1 MFHFMRLGLTTE
13 GAETPVRAARKE
25 ACERIRFAQL
35 GRNSPTLDGRQM
47 ICGRGVD
54 EWHEVR
60 LPPSSFRA
68 PRSGF
73 PRFQWLTDLSTA
85 PPVSSAP
92 LRQTGASTTRPSRHK
107 WTLHFLFESSGISV
121 GLSRCSRCPIWCADA
136 THTQNL
142 AKSDPATT
150 PAPWTVQWHLKALK
164 SARGLRRNRI
174 SPRSFPRDT
183 CDNLRPNRPWR
194 SPRVKNQ
201 AIELA
206 NSSHWRGRCSHVDSV
221 EKSAYAKHLR
231 TNKGPPLPRSDPHLC
246 PKSQILFL
254 NPHWKLVLK
263 TGNTGYWQH
272 FPSSLI

>member
-85 PPVSSAP
+85 PPYQVRPFARPGHRQLGP
-92 LRQTGASTTRPSRHK
+92 LGTNGPYTFC
-107 WTLHFLFESSGISV
+107 LHPRIYRYS
-121 GLSRCSRCPIWCADA
+121 
-136 THTQNL
+136 
-142 AKSDPATT
+142 
-150 PAPWTVQWHLKALK
+150 
-164 SARGLRRNRI
+164 RI
-174 SPRSFPRDT
+174 SSPTPRRCDRLLSFRLWGRD
-183 CDNLRPNRPWR
+183 
-194 SPRVKNQ
+194 VQ
-201 AIELA
+201 
-206 NSSHWRGRCSHVDSV
+206 
-221 EKSAYAKHLR
+221 
-231 TNKGPPLPRSDPHLC
+231 
-246 PKSQILFL
+246 
-254 NPHWKLVLK
+254 
-263 TGNTGYWQH
+263 
-272 FPSSLI
+272 PSTFSF

>member
-85 PPVSSAP
+85 PRIKCAPSPDRGIDNSALSAQMDLTLFVYTP
-92 LRQTGASTTRPSRHK
+92 TMVQAPTRNLAEASTRRLVITTIGRLRV
-107 WTLHFLFESSGISV
+107 IV
-121 GLSRCSRCPIWCADA
+121 A
-136 THTQNL
+136 THT
-142 AKSDPATT
+142 
-150 PAPWTVQWHLKALK
+150 
-164 SARGLRRNRI
+164 
-174 SPRSFPRDT
+174 SP
-183 CDNLRPNRPWR
+183 
-194 SPRVKNQ
+194 
-201 AIELA
+201 
-206 NSSHWRGRCSHVDSV
+206 
-221 EKSAYAKHLR
+221 
-231 TNKGPPLPRSDPHLC
+231 
-246 PKSQILFL
+246 
-254 NPHWKLVLK
+254 
-263 TGNTGYWQH
+263 
-272 FPSSLI
+272 

>member
-85 PPVSSAP
+85 PRIKCAPSPDRGIDNSA
-92 LRQTGASTTRPSRHK
+92 LSAQMDLTLFVYTHFRGAIDIMR
-107 WTLHFLFESSGISV
+107 GI
-121 GLSRCSRCPIWCADA
+121 GYNIC
-136 THTQNL
+136 T
-142 AKSDPATT
+142 
-150 PAPWTVQWHLKALK
+150 
-164 SARGLRRNRI
+164 
-174 SPRSFPRDT
+174 
-183 CDNLRPNRPWR
+183 
-194 SPRVKNQ
+194 
-201 AIELA
+201 
-206 NSSHWRGRCSHVDSV
+206 
-221 EKSAYAKHLR
+221 EK
-231 TNKGPPLPRSDPHLC
+231 
-246 PKSQILFL
+246 I
-254 NPHWKLVLK
+254 KLVWEADDSLS
-263 TGNTGYWQH
+263 WQ
-272 FPSSLI
+272 

>member
-85 PPVSSAP
+85 PPYQVRPFARP
-92 LRQTGASTTRPSRHK
+92 GHRQLGPPGIK
-107 WTLHFLFESSGISV
+107 TLHSLFTPLEKRRSSRLNDQTLSGGAFPAATASCPPHADCGRIVMFSGEAV
-121 GLSRCSRCPIWCADA
+121 NNPPPSALCGLVFDF
-136 THTQNL
+136 
-142 AKSDPATT
+142 
-150 PAPWTVQWHLKALK
+150 
-164 SARGLRRNRI
+164 G
-174 SPRSFPRDT
+174 
-183 CDNLRPNRPWR
+183 
-194 SPRVKNQ
+194 
-201 AIELA
+201 
-206 NSSHWRGRCSHVDSV
+206 
-221 EKSAYAKHLR
+221 
-231 TNKGPPLPRSDPHLC
+231 
-246 PKSQILFL
+246 
-254 NPHWKLVLK
+254 
-263 TGNTGYWQH
+263 
-272 FPSSLI
+272 

>member
-1 MFHFMRLGLTTE
+1 MRLGLTTE

-92 LRQTGASTTRPSRHK
+92 LRQTRASTTRPSRHK
-107 WTLHFLFESSGISV
+107 WTLHFLF
-121 GLSRCSRCPIWCADA
+121 
-136 THTQNL
+136 
-142 AKSDPATT
+142 T
-150 PAPWTVQWHLKALK
+150 P
-164 SARGLRRNRI
+164 RNRGRGI
-174 SPRSFPRDT
+174 KTLQKLASKIDTDRMKPPMPRQVLQLPQKCKVHLCREGRVVDA
-183 CDNLRPNRPWR
+183 PVWR
-194 SPRVKNQ
+194 SG
-201 AIELA
+201 ALDTGG
-206 NSSHWRGRCSHVDSV
+206 GR
-221 EKSAYAKHLR
+221 
-231 TNKGPPLPRSDPHLC
+231 
-246 PKSQILFL
+246 QIRQ
-254 NPHWKLVLK
+254 PLK
-263 TGNTGYWQH
+263 TRKPASRGTEG
-272 FPSSLI
+272 

>member
-85 PPVSSAP
+85 PRIKCAPSPDRGIDNSALSAQMDLTLFVYTLEVLYGNDRCPLIVDITVDDDGTGIRPSLPRPGLPGASDDGHAVPGDIPLRHRHLPERPDANSHAP
-92 LRQTGASTTRPSRHK
+92 LDAAHPASDR
-107 WTLHFLFESSGISV
+107 
-121 GLSRCSRCPIWCADA
+121 
-136 THTQNL
+136 
-142 AKSDPATT
+142 
-150 PAPWTVQWHLKALK
+150 
-164 SARGLRRNRI
+164 LR
-174 SPRSFPRDT
+174 
-183 CDNLRPNRPWR
+183 
-194 SPRVKNQ
+194 
-201 AIELA
+201 A
-206 NSSHWRGRCSHVDSV
+206 
-221 EKSAYAKHLR
+221 
-231 TNKGPPLPRSDPHLC
+231 
-246 PKSQILFL
+246 
-254 NPHWKLVLK
+254 
-263 TGNTGYWQH
+263 
-272 FPSSLI
+272 

>member
-85 PPVSSAP
+85 PRIKCAPSPDRGIDNSALSAQMDLTLFVYT
-92 LRQTGASTTRPSRHK
+92 LRFA
-107 WTLHFLFESSGISV
+107 
-121 GLSRCSRCPIWCADA
+121 A
-136 THTQNL
+136 
-142 AKSDPATT
+142 
-150 PAPWTVQWHLKALK
+150 
-164 SARGLRRNRI
+164 
-174 SPRSFPRDT
+174 
-183 CDNLRPNRPWR
+183 
-194 SPRVKNQ
+194 
-201 AIELA
+201 
-206 NSSHWRGRCSHVDSV
+206 
-221 EKSAYAKHLR
+221 
-231 TNKGPPLPRSDPHLC
+231 HLC
-246 PKSQILFL
+246 QIAKYCIICNVFPWKCVMTL
-254 NPHWKLVLK
+254 NKEPGRKCH
-263 TGNTGYWQH
+263 TRC
-272 FPSSLI
+272 

>member
-85 PPVSSAP
+85 PRIKCAPSPDRGIDNSA
-92 LRQTGASTTRPSRHK
+92 LSAQMDL
-107 WTLHFLFESSGISV
+107 TLFV
-121 GLSRCSRCPIWCADA
+121 Y
-136 THTQNL
+136 
-142 AKSDPATT
+142 T
-150 PAPWTVQWHLKALK
+150 PAETAQAHKVRSRTFSPKSHVAAIIYCQVSKTESLNSICDVARANDALK
-164 SARGLRRNRI
+164 FGGGSHRGYGSEFR
-174 SPRSFPRDT
+174 
-183 CDNLRPNRPWR
+183 
-194 SPRVKNQ
+194 Q
-201 AIELA
+201 
-206 NSSHWRGRCSHVDSV
+206 
-221 EKSAYAKHLR
+221 
-231 TNKGPPLPRSDPHLC
+231 
-246 PKSQILFL
+246 
-254 NPHWKLVLK
+254 
-263 TGNTGYWQH
+263 
-272 FPSSLI
+272 

>member
-85 PPVSSAP
+85 PRIKCAPSPDRGIDNSALSAQMDLTLFVYTRQHRVRFFLVESKSCFHAGDFVARRGAIASICAGPCGRLRRATRFLSTPVS
-92 LRQTGASTTRPSRHK
+92 R
-107 WTLHFLFESSGISV
+107 
-121 GLSRCSRCPIWCADA
+121 
-136 THTQNL
+136 NL
-142 AKSDPATT
+142 LP
-150 PAPWTVQWHLKALK
+150 
-164 SARGLRRNRI
+164 
-174 SPRSFPRDT
+174 
-183 CDNLRPNRPWR
+183 
-194 SPRVKNQ
+194 
-201 AIELA
+201 
-206 NSSHWRGRCSHVDSV
+206 
-221 EKSAYAKHLR
+221 
-231 TNKGPPLPRSDPHLC
+231 GPPVDTIIPLITGIYDRSD
-246 PKSQILFL
+246 KI
-254 NPHWKLVLK
+254 
-263 TGNTGYWQH
+263 
-272 FPSSLI
+272 

>member
-85 PPVSSAP
+85 PRIKCAPSPDRGIDNSALSAQMDLTLFVYTL
-92 LRQTGASTTRPSRHK
+92 LRPRASRLRRAAPEPSRQ
-107 WTLHFLFESSGISV
+107 ESTGV
-121 GLSRCSRCPIWCADA
+121 D
-136 THTQNL
+136 
-142 AKSDPATT
+142 
-150 PAPWTVQWHLKALK
+150 
-164 SARGLRRNRI
+164 RNRVKRRAAPE
-174 SPRSFPRDT
+174 STRS
-183 CDNLRPNRPWR
+183 RP
-194 SPRVKNQ
+194 
-201 AIELA
+201 
-206 NSSHWRGRCSHVDSV
+206 
-221 EKSAYAKHLR
+221 
-231 TNKGPPLPRSDPHLC
+231 
-246 PKSQILFL
+246 
-254 NPHWKLVLK
+254 
-263 TGNTGYWQH
+263 
-272 FPSSLI
+272 

>member
-85 PPVSSAP
+85 PPRIKCAPSPDRGIDNSA
-92 LRQTGASTTRPSRHK
+92 LSAQMDL
-107 WTLHFLFESSGISV
+107 TLFVYTH
-121 GLSRCSRCPIWCADA
+121 GL
-136 THTQNL
+136 
-142 AKSDPATT
+142 ATT
-150 PAPWTVQWHLKALK
+150 L
-164 SARGLRRNRI
+164 
-174 SPRSFPRDT
+174 
-183 CDNLRPNRPWR
+183 
-194 SPRVKNQ
+194 
-201 AIELA
+201 
-206 NSSHWRGRCSHVDSV
+206 
-221 EKSAYAKHLR
+221 
-231 TNKGPPLPRSDPHLC
+231 PPPFDDE
-246 PKSQILFL
+246 
-254 NPHWKLVLK
+254 
-263 TGNTGYWQH
+263 
-272 FPSSLI
+272 

>member
-107 WTLHFLFESSGISV
+107 WTLHFLF
-121 GLSRCSRCPIWCADA
+121 
-136 THTQNL
+136 
-142 AKSDPATT
+142 T
-150 PAPWTVQWHLKALK
+150 PM
-164 SARGLRRNRI
+164 RI
-174 SPRSFPRDT
+174 SGFFKPLNEPQRFCYTTRICRWDGSA
-183 CDNLRPNRPWR
+183 
-194 SPRVKNQ
+194 S
-201 AIELA
+201 
-206 NSSHWRGRCSHVDSV
+206 SSHAEQH
-221 EKSAYAKHLR
+221 R
-231 TNKGPPLPRSDPHLC
+231 TG
-246 PKSQILFL
+246 
-254 NPHWKLVLK
+254 
-263 TGNTGYWQH
+263 G
-272 FPSSLI
+272 

>member
-85 PPVSSAP
+85 PRIKCAPSPDRGIDNSALSAQMDLTLFVYTLCDCKLLTARRVKPRIRPP
-92 LRQTGASTTRPSRHK
+92 LRSGELPLGFVARVCASFS
-107 WTLHFLFESSGISV
+107 
-121 GLSRCSRCPIWCADA
+121 
-136 THTQNL
+136 
-142 AKSDPATT
+142 
-150 PAPWTVQWHLKALK
+150 
-164 SARGLRRNRI
+164 
-174 SPRSFPRDT
+174 
-183 CDNLRPNRPWR
+183 
-194 SPRVKNQ
+194 
-201 AIELA
+201 
-206 NSSHWRGRCSHVDSV
+206 
-221 EKSAYAKHLR
+221 
-231 TNKGPPLPRSDPHLC
+231 
-246 PKSQILFL
+246 
-254 NPHWKLVLK
+254 
-263 TGNTGYWQH
+263 
-272 FPSSLI
+272 

>member
-85 PPVSSAP
+85 PRIKCAPSPDRGIDNSA
-92 LRQTGASTTRPSRHK
+92 LSAQMDLTLFVYTHAYIRIFQTIERATAFLLHCTHLPMGWQCFLITCGTT
-107 WTLHFLFESSGISV
+107 
-121 GLSRCSRCPIWCADA
+121 
-136 THTQNL
+136 
-142 AKSDPATT
+142 
-150 PAPWTVQWHLKALK
+150 
-164 SARGLRRNRI
+164 
-174 SPRSFPRDT
+174 
-183 CDNLRPNRPWR
+183 
-194 SPRVKNQ
+194 
-201 AIELA
+201 
-206 NSSHWRGRCSHVDSV
+206 
-221 EKSAYAKHLR
+221 
-231 TNKGPPLPRSDPHLC
+231 
-246 PKSQILFL
+246 
-254 NPHWKLVLK
+254 
-263 TGNTGYWQH
+263 
-272 FPSSLI
+272 

>member
-85 PPVSSAP
+85 PRIKCAPSPDRGIDNSA
-92 LRQTGASTTRPSRHK
+92 LSAQMDL
-107 WTLHFLFESSGISV
+107 TLFV
-121 GLSRCSRCPIWCADA
+121 Y
-136 THTQNL
+136 
-142 AKSDPATT
+142 
-150 PAPWTVQWHLKALK
+150 TVYTLTMKTVDLG
-164 SARGLRRNRI
+164 RGNG
-174 SPRSFPRDT
+174 
-183 CDNLRPNRPWR
+183 
-194 SPRVKNQ
+194 V
-201 AIELA
+201 
-206 NSSHWRGRCSHVDSV
+206 
-221 EKSAYAKHLR
+221 
-231 TNKGPPLPRSDPHLC
+231 
-246 PKSQILFL
+246 
-254 NPHWKLVLK
+254 
-263 TGNTGYWQH
+263 
-272 FPSSLI
+272 

>member
-1 MFHFMRLGLTTE
+1 MRLGLTTE

-107 WTLHFLFESSGISV
+107 WTLHFWFTPRGFRPPPGPTPWESGRLTPLVISFSRHRHTPGVARAGDLASGV
-121 GLSRCSRCPIWCADA
+121 QDDGRLVTD
-136 THTQNL
+136 
-142 AKSDPATT
+142 TT
-150 PAPWTVQWHLKALK
+150 LQVCRK
-164 SARGLRRNRI
+164 RR
-174 SPRSFPRDT
+174 
-183 CDNLRPNRPWR
+183 
-194 SPRVKNQ
+194 
-201 AIELA
+201 E
-206 NSSHWRGRCSHVDSV
+206 VD
-221 EKSAYAKHLR
+221 
-231 TNKGPPLPRSDPHLC
+231 G
-246 PKSQILFL
+246 
-254 NPHWKLVLK
+254 
-263 TGNTGYWQH
+263 
-272 FPSSLI
+272 

>member
-85 PPVSSAP
+85 PRIKCDPSPDRGIDNSA
-92 LRQTGASTTRPSRHK
+92 LSAQMDL
-107 WTLHFLFESSGISV
+107 TLFV
-121 GLSRCSRCPIWCADA
+121 Y
-136 THTQNL
+136 T
-142 AKSDPATT
+142 
-150 PAPWTVQWHLKALK
+150 
-164 SARGLRRNRI
+164 RNRFSI
-174 SPRSFPRDT
+174 LLS
-183 CDNLRPNRPWR
+183 LRGV
-194 SPRVKNQ
+194 S
-201 AIELA
+201 EF
-206 NSSHWRGRCSHVDSV
+206 GRTRLNFKTSNTPKLQV
-221 EKSAYAKHLR
+221 AKAMAW
-231 TNKGPPLPRSDPHLC
+231 NYS
-246 PKSQILFL
+246 
-254 NPHWKLVLK
+254 
-263 TGNTGYWQH
+263 
-272 FPSSLI
+272 

>member
-85 PPVSSAP
+85 PPRIKCAPSPDRGIDNSALSAQMDLTLFVYTLCDCKLLTARRAKPRIRPP
-92 LRQTGASTTRPSRHK
+92 LRSGELPLGFVARVCASFS
-107 WTLHFLFESSGISV
+107 
-121 GLSRCSRCPIWCADA
+121 
-136 THTQNL
+136 
-142 AKSDPATT
+142 
-150 PAPWTVQWHLKALK
+150 
-164 SARGLRRNRI
+164 
-174 SPRSFPRDT
+174 
-183 CDNLRPNRPWR
+183 
-194 SPRVKNQ
+194 
-201 AIELA
+201 
-206 NSSHWRGRCSHVDSV
+206 
-221 EKSAYAKHLR
+221 
-231 TNKGPPLPRSDPHLC
+231 
-246 PKSQILFL
+246 
-254 NPHWKLVLK
+254 
-263 TGNTGYWQH
+263 
-272 FPSSLI
+272 

>member
-1 MFHFMRLGLTTE
+1 MRLGLTTE

-85 PPVSSAP
+85 PPASSAP

-107 WTLHFLFESSGISV
+107 WTLHFLF
-121 GLSRCSRCPIWCADA
+121 
-136 THTQNL
+136 
-142 AKSDPATT
+142 T
-150 PAPWTVQWHLKALK
+150 PPE
-164 SARGLRRNRI
+164 I
-174 SPRSFPRDT
+174 
-183 CDNLRPNRPWR
+183 
-194 SPRVKNQ
+194 
-201 AIELA
+201 
-206 NSSHWRGRCSHVDSV
+206 
-221 EKSAYAKHLR
+221 
-231 TNKGPPLPRSDPHLC
+231 PPLRFARAFCYNLDVRLRGGKTTAMPGVRFPAWLGRRTVASRRVWDASSEKPR
-246 PKSQILFL
+246 
-254 NPHWKLVLK
+254 KLQTRK
-263 TGNTGYWQH
+263 DA
-272 FPSSLI
+272 

>member
-107 WTLHFLFESSGISV
+107 WTFTFCLHPAKIAKGCVFFLLNPRAVFTQATSSH
-121 GLSRCSRCPIWCADA
+121 AEA
-136 THTQNL
+136 
-142 AKSDPATT
+142 
-150 PAPWTVQWHLKALK
+150 
-164 SARGLRRNRI
+164 
-174 SPRSFPRDT
+174 
-183 CDNLRPNRPWR
+183 R
-194 SPRVKNQ
+194 SPRFV
-201 AIELA
+201 
-206 NSSHWRGRCSHVDSV
+206 VD
-221 EKSAYAKHLR
+221 
-231 TNKGPPLPRSDPHLC
+231 PRL
-246 PKSQILFL
+246 
-254 NPHWKLVLK
+254 W
-263 TGNTGYWQH
+263 T
-272 FPSSLI
+272 